1 MAAKQEQQTG
11 MRTMR
16 CLRCLQ
22 VVECSR
28 YDTDAL
34 LTHIKDEHPEIFEQD
49 NDKIKN
55 LYKLAAEHGVSEER
69 VSQIGKMT
77 GMTEAQMA
85 DEAERYIAKHPSSG
99 GSKAEVSAEQQSVG
113 SSKQREC
120 AAAKARANAKAADKT
135 PNGRRQCY
143 RASIERWIPVDGCL
157 YCPSCGTS
165 RRPVVKSRTEV
176 ITSTGCAASCV
187 ISCWPL
193 CFLPCLV
200 PPENREYLYCSNCKT
215 FLGIYDR
222 EKNCVKPSKEFVP
235 SSCVCPKTS

>member
-1 MAAKQEQQTG
+1 MAAKKEHE
-11 MRTMR
+11 MRAMR

-28 YDTDAL
+28 YDTNAL
-34 LTHIKDEHPEIFEQD
+34 LVHIKDNHPEIFEQD

-99 GSKAEVSAEQQSVG
+99 LSGGSKAEGSEKQSG
-113 SSKQREC
+113 SGKQREC
-120 AAAKARANAKAADKT
+120 EAAKAKANAKAKAKA
-135 PNGRRQCY
+135 NNRRQCY
-143 RASIERWIPVDGCL
+143 RASIERWTPVDGSI
-157 YCPSCGTS
+157 YCPSCGCN

-176 ITSTGCAASCV
+176 ITSHGCAASCV

-200 PPENREYLYCSNCKT
+200 PPENREYLYCCNCKS

-235 SSCVCPKTS
+235 SSYACPKNS